1 MSMRV
6 NLSGSC
12 VVAPSGVTG
21 TRSLSIGTG
30 RCLATAQTLGGVQSV
45 LTRLI
50 SLKRKSAM
58 LASTRFRFVM
68 QLESVFSRIDKM
80 VH

>member
-21 TRSLSIGTG
+21 MRSLSISTG
-30 RCLATAQTLGGVQSV
+30 KCLATVQTLGGVQSV
-45 LTRLI
+45 LTSFI
-50 SLKRKSAM
+50 SCLASVAMLVNISGMSLRKSKNV
-58 LASTRFRFVM
+58 S
-68 QLESVFSRIDKM
+68 Q
-80 VH
+80 